1 MKVGR
6 KPKPTRLHLVEGTA
20 NPTRHKNRKQEPQPT
35 GKPVKPAFVKG
46 KAAKLWAEYS
56 RIGFWL
62 TEADS
67 HALAVWCA
75 LGAEIE
81 KDVERMNSSRISQWR
96 TLSSELGFLPAS
108 RSRLNGGKDDDSE
121 KGKDPRGQFYA

>member
-1 MKVGR
+1 MAVRGQ
-6 KPKPTRLHLVEGTA
+6 KPKPTRLKLVTG
-20 NPTRHKNRKQEPQPT
+20 NPGKRPINAAEPKPA

-81 KDVERMNSSRISQWR
+81 KDVARMNSSRISQWR

-108 RSRLNGGKDDDSE
+108 RSRLHGGKEEDDS
-121 KGKDPRGQFYA
+121 KDKDQRSQYYA